1 MTDLEPGTE
10 VTATVRGIVEQHGR
24 VSWLSVPIDDRGA
37 IGLPLTAVSDVRP
50 VQEAALPALRNA
62 EHFVRVESAR
72 DLRGDGARCACGLD
86 VLDPIHLRHNGR
98 NEGRQPW
105 LSSVEQDRVN
115 ARRREYGMPEITRT
129 GTAAVCP

>member
-1 MTDLEPGTE
+1 MDLEPGTE
-10 VTATVRGIVEQHGR
+10 VTATVRGVWLDEETGLSAGLR
-24 VSWLSVPIDDRGA
+24 VRLASGQSLV
-37 IGLPLTAVSDVRP
+37 LPTSLLSDVRP
-50 VQEAALPALRNA
+50 VVEAVLPALRNA
-62 EHFVRVESAR
+62 EHFVRVPAYEMR
-72 DLRGDGARCACGLD
+72 QGDQCACGLD

-105 LSSVEQDRVN
+105 LSNAEQDRVN

>member
-1 MTDLEPGTE
+1 VTDLEPGTE
-10 VTATVRGIVEQHGR
+10 VTATVRGELTFDG
-24 VSWLSVPIDDRGA
+24 WLLLSNGDEIAPA
-37 IGLPLTAVSDVRP
+37 MLSDVRP
-50 VQEAALPALRNA
+50 VVEAALPALRNA
-62 EHFVRVESAR
+62 EHFVRVPAYEMR
-72 DLRGDGARCACGLD
+72 QGDQCACGLD

-105 LSSVEQDRVN
+105 LSNAEQDRVN